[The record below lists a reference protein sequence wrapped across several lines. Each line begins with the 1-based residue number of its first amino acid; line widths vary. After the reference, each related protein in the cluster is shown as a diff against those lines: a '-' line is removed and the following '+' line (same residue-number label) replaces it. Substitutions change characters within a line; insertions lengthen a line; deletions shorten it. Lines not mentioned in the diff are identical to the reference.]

1 MEFNKEEKSLL
12 VSSLLALQDVAE
24 KSNSTDLDKQKFSSD
39 IMSLINKI
47 NGK

>member
-1 MEFNKEEKSLL
+1 MDFNNEEKGLL
-12 VSSLLALQDVAE
+12 VSGLLTLQDVAD
-24 KSNSTDLDKQKFSSD
+24 KSKGADFDKQKFDSD